1 MKMGCCFSC
10 KDDEDDQGNNTTE
23 RQQLLRDPIINATA
37 VVDVPSCDLKNVN
50 IIEGQPS
57 RGQEDEL
64 AKILHETASA
74 MIDVSGS
81 GSHSLDQREFQERS
95 RQYLSAIQALSPTLL
110 KSPSLL
116 LGDFPNP
123 ERQLGCALISQEDLV
138 LMEWAMSEVEE
149 ALHSIRVEHDED
161 LVVPF
166 GGSSSQLIMSSPTPS
181 S

>member
-1 MKMGCCFSC
+1 M
-10 KDDEDDQGNNTTE
+10 
-23 RQQLLRDPIINATA
+23 
-37 VVDVPSCDLKNVN
+37 N

-138 LMEWAMSEVEE
+138 LVLFCFYYLHLFKASFLIISHLLTVFIIFQMEWAMSEVEE